1 MDEALDSGLLGT
13 IASMPVPPDL
23 LKQLQ
28 TQLQSLLP
36 HTSDPELVALR
47 LQRFIAAARSPTS
60 LLAFFERDRSAF
72 ETLLRMLGAGQ
83 RLAEQLIADPESF
96 DLVRASGGGE
106 VSRDVLV
113 DEIAGELDA
122 LASCGGDDHAA
133 STLLRAVAGRERLR
147 IAYAEFVAGASPHRV
162 SAQLSV
168 LAEAILES
176 SIQFVS
182 NQMEKTYGWPRTPT
196 GERGRL
202 SVIGYGAFGG
212 RELGYHSPVEWMFL
226 CELCGPTDGKVNLA
240 GEAFFRQL
248 CSRVLSIVRGDA
260 SIPWNAEDAVADAG
274 EQAATPQRDAT
285 LGGVQDSDANG
296 SDVIGA
302 DANGPHSWT
311 EPPTYT
317 LAAPLLDVSIAK
329 RPLGASGPIVT
340 TVTEAHR
347 HYQSAGRTW
356 ERLLHVKSRVVAG
369 DESLGIRFLELIGP
383 WVYRRYLQR
392 ADQEGLHTL
401 MRKFARRLGD
411 ERHERDAADT
421 SAQPTTTSD
430 VRKRDGGLDD
440 IDSIVAL
447 LQLINGGEL
456 PELRV
461 LPTCEAIQKLLAEN
475 CLTVQEAVLLSDHY
489 HLLKRVEHCVQV
501 DTPILK
507 KAGRHDDSGT
517 PQNGDEL
524 PEPEPPEPEPADTN
538 WSSVAWNLGYRG
550 ESGRGNEP
558 GLFKAV
564 DFVCHMN
571 RQTILRLLAD
581 ADVGDWE
588 IAPET
593 ELVLDPDPDADAAA
607 AVLARHG
614 MNDPAVAMDDLRR
627 LANEPVPFLS
637 SRRCRHFLAR
647 IAPELLTE
655 VAKTPDPHHTLRTLA
670 DVSDSLGAKA
680 VLWEL
685 LGTSAPAMSLF
696 IRLCA
701 CSPYL
706 TGILVRNPGMID
718 ELIDSLILDRLP
730 SESWLE
736 ASSVELCRTAAD
748 VRTVLQ
754 GFKNGAHL
762 QIGVRDCLGKESLE
776 ATHAS
781 LAATAEAVVRRA
793 SEAVLR
799 NLADQ
804 FGDPVTPDGEPVEL
818 VILALG
824 KLGAREPNYHSNLEA
839 IFLYTHDCQ
848 TRRRVGGH
856 RTTTTTANFFG
867 VAASQIAALIND
879 TAAGSRLFELGTRL
893 TIGSSNG
900 REKAAASVDSLSAHF
915 LRGQATLPQRLALCK
930 ARAISGSEKTRRHID
945 ENVRQWLLAGEWFP
959 MMARQVQ
966 ELRIAMERSAAGDNL
981 KRAAGGTVDVE
992 LITQTLQLCHAQKHP
1007 EILVPGTL
1015 DALARITDAG
1025 LIDATVAQTLR
1036 NNYRTLREVESK
1048 IRLLDTPQ
1056 RHEIPTDPHSLD
1068 RLAFLMGRSDGDEIV
1083 SLCRDVRASNRGLF
1097 NSLIRDLS

>member
-1 MDEALDSGLLGT
+1 MDEVLDSGLLGT

-106 VSRDVLV
+106 VSREVLV
-113 DEIAGELDA
+113 DEIAGELEA
-122 LASCGGDDHAA
+122 LASCGGDDQAA
-133 STLLRAVAGRERLR
+133 STVLRAVAGRERLR

-196 GERGRL
+196 GDRGRL
-202 SVIGYGAFGG
+202 GVIGYGAFGG

-248 CSRVLSIVRGDA
+248 CWRVVRIVRGDA
-260 SIPWNAEDAVADAG
+260 SIPWGGEGTTADAG
-274 EQAATPQRDAT
+274 EPAAMADWDAT
-285 LGGVQDSDANG
+285 SGGTPEP
-296 SDVIGA
+296 
-302 DANGPHSWT
+302 DANGPEPWT
-311 EPPTYT
+311 EPPTYP
-317 LAAPLLDVSIAK
+317 LAASLLDVSIAK

-347 HYQSAGRTW
+347 HYQLTGRTW

-369 DESLGIRFLELIGP
+369 DESLGGRFLELIRP

-421 SAQPTTTSD
+421 SAADPTTTSD
-430 VRKRDGGLDD
+430 VRQRDGGLDD
-440 IDSIVAL
+440 IDAIVAL
-447 LQLINGGEL
+447 LQLINGGDL

-489 HLLKRVEHCVQV
+489 HLLMRVEHCVQV
-501 DTPILK
+501 DTPIR
-507 KAGRHDDSGT
+507 KAAGQSDDFGASR
-517 PQNGDEL
+517 NGDEL
-524 PEPEPPEPEPADTN
+524 TEAESADTESADTN

-550 ESGRGNEP
+550 ETGRGNEP
-558 GLFKAV
+558 ELFKAV

-593 ELVLDPDPDADAAA
+593 ELVLDPDPDAEAAA

-627 LANEPVPFLS
+627 LASEPVPFLS

-647 IAPELLTE
+647 IAPQLLTE

-685 LGTSAPAMSLF
+685 LGGSAPAMSLF

-730 SESWLE
+730 SDSWLE
-736 ASSVELCRTAAD
+736 ASSVELCRAAAD
-748 VRTVLQ
+748 VRPVLQ

-799 NLADQ
+799 NLAEQ
-804 FGDPVTPDGEPVEL
+804 YGDPVTPTGEPAEL

-839 IFLYTHDCQ
+839 IFLYTDDCQ

-867 VAASQIAALIND
+867 IAASQTAGLIND
-879 TAAGSRLFELGTRL
+879 ASTGSRLFELGTQL
-893 TIGSSNG
+893 AIGGSSW
-900 REKAAASVDSLSAHF
+900 REKAAVSIDSLSAHF

-930 ARAISGSEKTRRHID
+930 ARAISGSDNTRRLTD
-945 ENVRQWLLAGEWFP
+945 ERVRQWLLAGEWFP

-992 LITQTLQLCHAQKHP
+992 LITQTLQLCHAKQHP

-1025 LIDATVAQTLR
+1025 LIDTTVAQTLR

-1048 IRLLDTPQ
+1048 IRLLDTPG
-1056 RHEIPTDPHSLD
+1056 RHEIPTDPPSLD
-1068 RLAFLMGRSDGDEIV
+1068 RLAFLMGRAGGNEIV